1 MKVLAFCL
9 ALIEDESE
17 KQKFEQLFCEYKD
30 LMFYCAKE
38 KLHDAY
44 RAEDAVNI
52 SFLHVAKNM
61 EMVGEVKAPSTKRL
75 MVTIVERTA
84 INLYKRYQKEYNRTV
99 CMEAVEC
106 MVEENR
112 VSDLTVAQIILQLPL
127 HYRQPILLKYSLGY
141 NNREIAAILD
151 CSVAKVEKLLSRGK
165 KQLEK
170 LLEEVQRQ

>member
-1 MKVLAFCL
+1 MLALCL
-9 ALIEDESE
+9 AMIEQKAE
-17 KQKFEQLFCEYKD
+17 KQKFEQLFWEYKD

-84 INLYKRYQKEYNRTV
+84 INLYKKYQKEYNRMV
-99 CMEAVEC
+99 CMDEVEC
-106 MVEENR
+106 MAEDDL
-112 VSDLTVAQIILQLPL
+112 VSDLMVAQTILQLPL
-127 HYRQPILLKYSLGY
+127 HYRQPIMLKYSLGY

-170 LLEEVQRQ
+170 LLEEAQQQ